1 MELLLDDDNAFEEEV
16 EDDDSIFEV
25 DEDAF
30 ENIMQQRKAIDE
42 EILLDAVDRESEL
55 IDGVDAIVMDKNTNL
70 EQTTIDESGAVHL

>member
-30 ENIMQQRKAIDE
+30 ENIMQQRKAIQ
-42 EILLDAVDRESEL
+42 S
-55 IDGVDAIVMDKNTNL
+55 
-70 EQTTIDESGAVHL
+70 QTKPSKAK